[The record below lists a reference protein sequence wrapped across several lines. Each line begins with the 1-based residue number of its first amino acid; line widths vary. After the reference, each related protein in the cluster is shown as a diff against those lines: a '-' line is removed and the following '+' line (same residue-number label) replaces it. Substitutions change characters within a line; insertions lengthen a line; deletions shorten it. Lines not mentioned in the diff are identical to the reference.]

1 MLYKLIVLYLL
12 NNTKESLTNSQVSE
26 FIVDKGYTDFL
37 TIQLVISELTDTKM
51 IVSSQMRNRTFL
63 TITADGIDTI
73 NCLRDR
79 LSSAIQLDIITY
91 LNQNRLNLKNDLSI
105 LAHYYPLKNGDYE
118 TELLLRTPDLW
129 DVGGH
134 PPVTWTDPRPVLQG
148 CGGGGSALRNHQL
161 RGETEGAARSA
172 GGGTCSLGR

>member
-118 TELLLRTPDLW
+118 TELIARDKKNELVNLKMTVPTKEMAASLCDNWEKKNEDVYRYLVETLFATP
-129 DVGGH
+129 
-134 PPVTWTDPRPVLQG
+134 
-148 CGGGGSALRNHQL
+148 
-161 RGETEGAARSA
+161 
-172 GGGTCSLGR
+172 